1 VTPPPPRQQA
11 QQAGTADHDTAGD
24 DTAGDDTV
32 LRNVLARL
40 GDKWTVIVIC
50 RLDAGPLRFNQLRRA
65 AQGIT
70 QRMLTAT
77 LRHLERDG
85 LVTRTV
91 HPTVPPQVEYALTA
105 GGRSL
110 HAVLYQLVEWT
121 EENVGTIQH
130 AQAAYDL
137 ANAGQ

>member
-1 VTPPPPRQQA
+1 LTSLTDHQAPPVGTGA
-11 QQAGTADHDTAGD
+11 QDA
-24 DTAGDDTV
+24 V

-50 RLDAGPLRFNQLRRA
+50 RLDAGPKRFNELRRA
-65 AQGIT
+65 TGGIT

-77 LRHLERDG
+77 LRHMERDG

-91 HPTVPPQVEYALTA
+91 HPTVPPQVEYALTPS
-105 GGRSL
+105 GRSL

-121 EENVGTIQH
+121 EGNIETILN
-130 AQAAYDL
+130 AQAAYDS
-137 ANAGQ
+137 ATSTER